1 MILRVFRARIKQGCR
16 NEWIALVK
24 EHSFPL
30 LTGVPG
36 LLGFF
41 WRKCARPRRAQPSR
55 RQGLVVELGDMPRRW
70 QIARQVQSCSFS
82 SPSIG
87 ILSSSLSHM
96 SAV

>member
-16 NEWIALVK
+16 NEWTALVK

-41 WRKCARPRRAQPSR
+41 GANALDPVVRSPADARNWS
-55 RQGLVVELGDMPRRW
+55 
-70 QIARQVQSCSFS
+70 
-82 SPSIG
+82 
-87 ILSSSLSHM
+87 
-96 SAV
+96 